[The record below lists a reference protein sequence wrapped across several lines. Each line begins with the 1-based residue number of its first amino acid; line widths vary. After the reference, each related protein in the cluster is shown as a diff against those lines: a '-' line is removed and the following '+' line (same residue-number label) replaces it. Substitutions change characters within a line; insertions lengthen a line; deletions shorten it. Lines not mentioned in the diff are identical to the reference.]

1 MGLPAVWHAGHVS
14 WDRREFL
21 AALGVGSA
29 SSLMFAFGC
38 GAPIAPPRAPA
49 QRVADVR
56 GWLRDA
62 VGKLA
67 AVFPTVHAL
76 AVTRSRTTAAIDV
89 LGIGVARARR
99 DGVVLSV
106 QDAKGKWREHVTAD
120 LSRNGIETAVR
131 MLGGARTAKA
141 LDLEVP
147 PPPLDLREIDEL
159 ELKNR
164 LGATQ
169 RGDLSAP
176 SSRIVYAAA
185 LIDIDDVDVWS
196 VSPAHDRQQ
205 RTRRIRNRAT
215 RAAWAGTRPQI
226 DEVERGW
233 SGNLGDPAA
242 LTDADVISAT
252 MKALQQLT
260 PGQPTEGEANVVLEP
275 GVVASV
281 IDVAVRG
288 LLTSTATRRPEVAK
302 RLGSGATLSPLLS
315 LADDPLVPGSYGGI
329 LFDDDGELATRVPL
343 LDTGKVVGRLSR
355 GTRAGHVGALEVA
368 PSNLVLQPGTVPRSQ
383 LLVDGWLLEG
393 RVSVAYDPASDRVVL
408 TVARARELKNGS
420 DTGRVFANVE
430 LAGELATLLSRVDGV
445 AADTGTTIV
454 REDIGGEPRWRTIS
468 APWLRTRGFV
478 RAGRGIA

>member
-1 MGLPAVWHAGHVS
+1 MWHARIVT

-38 GAPIAPPRAPA
+38 GARTAPPRAPA

-67 AVFPTVHAL
+67 AVYPAAHAL

-106 QDAKGKWREHVTAD
+106 RDAKGMWREHVTAD
-120 LSRNGIETAVR
+120 LSQRGIETAVR
-131 MLGGARTAKA
+131 VLGGARSAKQ
-141 LDLEVP
+141 LDLPVP
-147 PPPLDLREIDEL
+147 PPPLDLQEIDEQ

-169 RGDLSAP
+169 RGDLSVT

-205 RTRRIRNRAT
+205 RARRIRNRAT
-215 RAAWAGTRPQI
+215 RAAWAGNRPQI
-226 DEVERGW
+226 DEVENGW
-233 SGNLGDPAA
+233 VGNLGDKNAL
-242 LTDADVISAT
+242 LTDDDVIAAAT
-252 MKALQQLT
+252 KALQQLT
-260 PGQPTEGEANVVLEP
+260 PGRPTEGEANVVLEP

-288 LLTSTATRRPEVAK
+288 LLTSSAMQRPEVAR
-302 RLGSGATLSPLLS
+302 RLASGATLSPLLS
-315 LADDPLVPGSYGGI
+315 LADDPLAPGAYGSI
-329 LFDDDGELATRVPL
+329 AFDDEGEPAARVPL
-343 LDTGKVVGRLSR
+343 LDAGKVVGRLTR
-355 GTRAGHVGALEVA
+355 GTRAGHVGALDVA
-368 PSNLVLQPGTVPRSQ
+368 PSNLVLSPGTLARSQ
-383 LLVDGWLLEG
+383 LMADGWLLEG

-430 LAGELATLLSRVDGV
+430 LAGELATLLARVDGV
-445 AADTGTTIV
+445 AADTHTTIL
-454 REDIGGEPRWRTIS
+454 REDVGGEPRWRTIS

>member
-1 MGLPAVWHAGHVS
+1 MWHAGRVT

-38 GAPIAPPRAPA
+38 GGPPAPRAPA

-67 AVFPTVHAL
+67 AVYPAVHAL
-76 AVTRSRTTAAIDV
+76 AVTRSRITAAVDV

-106 QDAKGKWREHVTAD
+106 RDAEGRWREHVTAD
-120 LSRNGIETAVR
+120 LSQRGIAAAVR
-131 MLGGARTAKA
+131 VLGGARDPKK
-141 LDLEVP
+141 LELPVP
-147 PPPLDLREIDEL
+147 PPPLELREIDEQ
-159 ELKNR
+159 ELKNHV
-164 LGATQ
+164 GATQ
-169 RGDLSAP
+169 RGDLAAA

-196 VSPAHDRQQ
+196 VSPTHDRQH
-205 RTRRIRNRAT
+205 RARRIRNRAT

-226 DEVERGW
+226 DEVEAGW
-233 SGNLGDPAA
+233 SGNLGDPAYA
-242 LTDADVISAT
+242 LSDDDVTGAT

-260 PGQPTEGEANVVLEP
+260 PGRPAEGEANVLLEP
-275 GVVASV
+275 GVVARV
-281 IDVAVRG
+281 VDVAVRG
-288 LLTSTATRRPEVAK
+288 LLTSSAMRRPEVA
-302 RLGSGATLSPLLS
+302 RRIGSGATLSSKLS

-329 LFDDDGELATRVPL
+329 GFGDDGEVAARVQL
-343 LDTGKVVGRLSR
+343 LDAGNVVGRLTR
-355 GTRAGHVGALEVA
+355 GVRAGHVGALDVA
-368 PSNLVLQPGTVPRSQ
+368 PSNLVLQPGTHTLAQ
-383 LLVDGWLLEG
+383 LMYDGWLLEG

-408 TVARARELKNGS
+408 TVARARELANGS

-430 LAGELATLLSRVDGV
+430 LAGELATLLARVDGV
-445 AADTGTTIV
+445 TTEARTTIL
-454 REDIGGEPRWRTIS
+454 REDIGGEPRWRSIS

-478 RAGRGIA
+478 RAGRGLT

>member
-1 MGLPAVWHAGHVS
+1 MWHAEPVT
-14 WDRREFL
+14 WDRRGFL

-38 GAPIAPPRAPA
+38 GRAIAPPRAPA

-67 AVFPTVHAL
+67 AVQAYSAVHAL
-76 AVTRSRTTAAIDV
+76 AVTRSRTTAAMDV
-89 LGIGVARARR
+89 LGIGVARGRR

-106 QDAKGKWREHVTAD
+106 RDAKGTWREHVTAD
-120 LSRNGIETAVR
+120 LSQRGIDAAVR
-131 MLGGARTAKA
+131 VLGGARNAKQ
-141 LDLEVP
+141 LDLAVP
-147 PPPLDLREIDEL
+147 PPPLELRDIDEQ

-164 LGATQ
+164 VGATQ
-169 RGDLSAP
+169 RGDLAAM

-196 VSPAHDRQQ
+196 VSTTHDRQY

-226 DEVERGW
+226 DEVETGW
-233 SGNLGDPAA
+233 IGNLGDEAS
-242 LTDADVISAT
+242 LTDADVAGAT

-260 PGQPTEGEANVVLEP
+260 PGQPTEGEATVVLEP

-281 IDVAVRG
+281 VDVAVRG
-288 LLTSTATRRPEVAK
+288 LLTTSAARRPEVAK
-302 RLGSGATLSPLLS
+302 RIGAGVPLSSLLTLV
-315 LADDPLVPGSYGGI
+315 DDPLLPGSYGGFA
-329 LFDDDGELATRVPL
+329 FDDEGELATRVPL
-343 LDTGKVVGRLSR
+343 LDAGKVAGRLAR
-355 GTRAGHVGALEVA
+355 GMRAGHVGSLDVS
-368 PSNLVLQPGTVPRSQ
+368 PSNLVLSPGTTARSQ
-383 LLVDGWLLEG
+383 LLTEGWLLEG
-393 RVSVAYDPASDRVVL
+393 RVNVAYDPASDRVAL

-430 LAGELATLLSRVDGV
+430 LTGELATLLARVDAV
-445 AADTGTTIV
+445 ASDARTTIL
-454 REDIGGEPRWRTIS
+454 RDEIGGEPRWRTIT
-468 APWLRTRGFV
+468 APWVRTRGVV
-478 RAGRGIA
+478 RAGRGIT

>member
-1 MGLPAVWHAGHVS
+1 
-14 WDRREFL
+14 
-21 AALGVGSA
+21 
-29 SSLMFAFGC
+29 MFAFGC
-38 GAPIAPPRAPA
+38 GRPAAPRAPA

-67 AVFPTVHAL
+67 AVSTYSAVHAL
-76 AVTRSRTTAAIDV
+76 AVTRSRTTAAMDV
-89 LGIGVARARR
+89 LGIGVARGRR

-106 QDAKGKWREHVTAD
+106 RDAKGTWREHVTAD
-120 LSRNGIETAVR
+120 LSQRGIDTAVR
-131 MLGGARTAKA
+131 MLGGARTAKK
-141 LDLEVP
+141 LDLPVP
-147 PPPLDLREIDEL
+147 PPPLELRDIDEQ

-164 LGATQ
+164 VGATQ
-169 RGDLSAP
+169 RGDLSAM

-196 VSPAHDRQQ
+196 VSTAHDRQY

-226 DEVERGW
+226 DEVESGW
-233 SGNLGDPAA
+233 VGNLRDTAG
-242 LTDADVISAT
+242 LTDDDVTGAT

-260 PGQPTEGEANVVLEP
+260 PGQPTDGEANVVLEP
-275 GVVASV
+275 GVVANI

-288 LLTSTATRRPEVAK
+288 LLTTSAARRPEVAA
-302 RLGSGATLSPLLS
+302 RIGAGATLSPLLS
-315 LADDPLVPGSYGGI
+315 LVDDPLLPGSYGGFA
-329 LFDDDGELATRVPL
+329 FDDEGALATRVPL
-343 LDTGKVVGRLSR
+343 LEAGKVVGQLAR
-355 GTRAGHVGALEVA
+355 GLRPGHVGSLEVS
-368 PSNLVLQPGTVPRSQ
+368 PSNLVLSPGTDARTQ
-383 LLVDGWLLEG
+383 LLSDGWLLEG

-430 LAGELATLLSRVDGV
+430 LAGELAPLLARVDGI
-445 AADTGTTIV
+445 ASDTRTTIL
-454 REDIGGEPRWRTIS
+454 RDEIGGEPRWRTIS
-468 APWLRTRGFV
+468 APWVRTRGFV